1 MYVCMYG
8 YEIIRN
14 GKDMLSVVY
23 VCMYGRVKVMSVL
36 AVSGGTVSVRGS
48 GSVVYNLTITQAAT
62 LVRL

>member
-1 MYVCMYG
+1 MCHVWIRDYSKWEGYAVC
-8 YEIIRN
+8 
-14 GKDMLSVVY
+14 S
-23 VCMYGRVKVMSVL
+23 VCMYGRVVKVISFL